1 MGLGAVYTEAG
12 DPVDVVKLIDVDEP
26 RDPGPGQVLVRVTL
40 FPIHWG
46 DLQAIQLAS
55 PTRQTRAGVEA
66 TGVVEKVGAGVH
78 HVTPGTRVSVFPQPG
93 AWAERFTA
101 AAQSVVPVPESLSD
115 EGAAQ
120 MLVNPLTVLML

>member
-46 DLQAIQLAS
+46 DLQAIQLGS
-55 PTRQTRAGVEA
+55 PTGQTRAGVEA

-78 HVTPGTRVSVFPQPG
+78 HVTPGTRCSDFPQPG
-93 AWAERFTA
+93 PRADRITA
-101 AAQSVVPVPESLSD
+101 VAPFVLPVPDSLCS
-115 EGAAQ
+115 E
-120 MLVNPLTVLML
+120 